1 MARHPHSGRQQY
13 AWRHLGELRDGQPFT
28 PRVHSR
34 LCPSGLQHTP
44 HPGVIVQR
52 VNMSPLFVEQLID
65 ALVANLDN
73 YAKTMPDGM
82 IAEEDQ

>member
-1 MARHPHSGRQQY
+1 
-13 AWRHLGELRDGQPFT
+13 
-28 PRVHSR
+28 
-34 LCPSGLQHTP
+34 
-44 HPGVIVQR
+44 
-52 VNMSPLFVEQLID
+52 MSPLFVEQLID